1 MGNIR
6 LEFTRQSTGEEKDAQ
21 WEGMGQKSEE
31 GVVGE
36 FTRVLEARACEET
49 IYEWGRNVFEKTVEH
64 F

>member
-6 LEFTRQSTGEEKDAQ
+6 LEFTRRSTGEEKDAQ
-21 WEGMGQKSEE
+21 WEGTGQKSEE

-36 FTRVLEARACEET
+36 FTRVLEACACEET
-49 IYEWGRNVFEKTVEH
+49 IYEWGRNVFEKIIEH